1 MDEEEEEEDPENII
15 IMVVV
20 RAGPTTH
27 DERRRPPPFAR
38 PFPPLE
44 RDVKKKL
51 PKLNNYK
58 VEQQQETRSN
68 TRAQE
73 EQVAVAYYLRR
84 SPTI

>member
-1 MDEEEEEEDPENII
+1 MMDEEEEEEDPENII

-51 PKLNNYK
+51 PKLNYK
-58 VEQQQETRSN
+58 VEQQQEIRSN